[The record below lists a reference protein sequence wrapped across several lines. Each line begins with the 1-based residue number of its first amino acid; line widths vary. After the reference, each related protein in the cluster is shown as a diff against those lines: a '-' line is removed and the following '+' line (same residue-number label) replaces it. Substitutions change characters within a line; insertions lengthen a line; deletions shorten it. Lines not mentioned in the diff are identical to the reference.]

1 MPLIGTAQTRW
12 VTKPIGEV
20 ARRPPRVYSA
30 RTVRSGP
37 PSYVRVIWTVLMAA
51 AIFGLWLAVT
61 NSAHG
66 GIAFFYAV
74 PIAFTTW
81 WFGWR
86 AGVVATLLCLGL
98 YGIGALIQP
107 VDEFLFTLLVRVVA
121 FALVV
126 VLVEAVRKRV
136 LALEDS
142 NVDLEA
148 IRSALTPAAL
158 PEASGLDVAAAFV
171 PSMHG
176 VSGDFYLIA
185 HPPDGSTV
193 AIVGDVV
200 GHGPVVARLATFVRT
215 QLATF
220 AANTGDPAEILD
232 LANLALIEQAGE
244 GSELVSAVCMHFDKA
259 GTSMTGAIAGHPPPL
274 RLPTLTQVEPTGR
287 TSLLGVQRSLSVSTV
302 ELGLG
307 PDTGVLAFTDGA
319 TDLRLGGDLLGL
331 DGLTRTLAPFAHL
344 PADRF
349 AADAKG
355 RLLAIGDQPL
365 PDDLC
370 LLVLRAT

>member
-1 MPLIGTAQTRW
+1 M
-12 VTKPIGEV
+12 V
-20 ARRPPRVYSA
+20 
-30 RTVRSGP
+30 
-37 PSYVRVIWTVLMAA
+37 A
-51 AIFGLWLAVT
+51 AIFGLWLAIT
-61 NSAHG
+61 NTAHG

-74 PIAFTTW
+74 PIGVVTW
-81 WFGWR
+81 WFGYR
-86 AGVVATLLCLGL
+86 AGIFTMVICLGL
-98 YGIGALIQP
+98 YGISALIQP

-121 FALVV
+121 FGLVV
-126 VLVEAVRKRV
+126 FLAGAVRERF
-136 LALEDS
+136 LALEHS
-142 NVDLEA
+142 AEDLEV

-158 PEASGLDVAAAFV
+158 PESAGLDVAAAFV
-171 PSMHG
+171 PSRHG

-200 GHGPVVARLATFVRT
+200 GHGPVAARLATFVRT

-220 AANTGDPAEILD
+220 AANTADPVEILD

-244 GSELVSAVCMHFDKA
+244 GAELVSALCMHFDKA
-259 GTSMTGAIAGHPPPL
+259 GTAMTGAIAGHPPPL
-274 RLPTLTQVEPTGR
+274 RLPTLTQVEPTGQ

-302 ELGLG
+302 ELRL
-307 PDTGVLAFTDGA
+307 DRKAGVLAYTDGA
-319 TDLRLGGDLLGL
+319 TDLRLGGSLLGL
-331 DGLTRTLAPFAHL
+331 EGLTAALAPFADL
-344 PADRF
+344 PAARF

-355 RLLAIGDQPL
+355 RLLDMGDQPI

>member
-1 MPLIGTAQTRW
+1 M
-12 VTKPIGEV
+12 V
-20 ARRPPRVYSA
+20 
-30 RTVRSGP
+30 
-37 PSYVRVIWTVLMAA
+37 A
-51 AIFGLWLAVT
+51 AIFGLWLLVT

-74 PIAFTTW
+74 PIAFVTW

-86 AGVVATLLCLGL
+86 AGIIATLICLGL
-98 YGIGALIQP
+98 YGVGALIDP
-107 VDEFLFTLLVRVVA
+107 VDEFIFTLLVRIVA
-121 FALVV
+121 FGIVV
-126 VLVEAVRKRV
+126 FLVEAVRQRV
-136 LALEDS
+136 LALEHS
-142 NVDLEA
+142 TEDLEA

-158 PEASGLDVAAAFV
+158 PEAAGLDVAAAFV
-171 PSMHG
+171 PSRHG

-200 GHGPVVARLATFVRT
+200 GHGPVAARLATFVRT

-220 AANTGDPAEILD
+220 AANTADPVEILD

-244 GSELVSAVCMHFDKA
+244 GGELVSAVCMHFDKA
-259 GTSMTGAIAGHPPPL
+259 GTTMTGAIAGHPPPL
-274 RLPTLTQVEPTGR
+274 RLPTLTQVEPIGH

-307 PDTGVLAFTDGA
+307 PKSGVLAYTDGA
-319 TDLRLGGDLLGL
+319 TDLRLGGSLLGL
-331 DGLTRTLAPFAHL
+331 EGLTAALTPFADL

-355 RLLAIGDQPL
+355 RLLDMGDQPL

>member
-1 MPLIGTAQTRW
+1 M
-12 VTKPIGEV
+12 V
-20 ARRPPRVYSA
+20 
-30 RTVRSGP
+30 
-37 PSYVRVIWTVLMAA
+37 A
-51 AIFGLWLAVT
+51 AIFGLWLAIT

-66 GIAFFYAV
+66 GIAFFYGV
-74 PIAFTTW
+74 PIGVVTW
-81 WFGWR
+81 WFGYR
-86 AGVVATLLCLGL
+86 AGILTMLVCLGL
-98 YGIGALIQP
+98 YGVGALIQP
-107 VDEFLFTLLVRVVA
+107 VDEFVFTLLVRVVA

-126 VLVEAVRKRV
+126 FLVGAVRERFV
-136 LALEDS
+136 ALEHS
-142 NVDLEA
+142 AEDLEV

-171 PSMHG
+171 PSRYG

-200 GHGPVVARLATFVRT
+200 GHGPVAARLATFVRT

-220 AANTGDPAEILD
+220 AANTGDPVEILD

-244 GSELVSAVCMHFDKA
+244 GAELVSAVCMHFDKA
-259 GTSMTGAIAGHPPPL
+259 GTAMTGAIAGHPPPL
-274 RLPTLTQVEPTGR
+274 RLPSLTQVEPIGH
-287 TSLLGVQRSLSVSTV
+287 TSLLGVQRSLSVSTM
-302 ELGLG
+302 ELGL
-307 PDTGVLAFTDGA
+307 DRTAGVLAFTDGA
-319 TDLRLGGDLLGL
+319 TDLRLGGTLLGL
-331 DGLTRTLAPFAHL
+331 EGLTAALTPFADL

-355 RLLAIGDQPL
+355 CLLEMGDQPL